1 MSGKWLQN
9 ITHVTPGE
17 PVDAEIVNRP
27 DRTIAERTEYL
38 KDRLDAAALGQAIFD
53 VDATISPDVLPG
65 QPVYWN
71 AQSQR
76 YEKALAAVENDN
88 ATQTLVVQPSS
99 DCLGLLYKKKN
110 ATLGDVVL
118 RGIVQLPEIA
128 NAVNGVV
135 ETGRYYLSSEEP
147 GRLVKQRPPATV
159 SICYVQGVKEN
170 CDDKPWVVV
179 MPQIRDFLEDHIHYR
194 FELVNRPAGVHDP
207 DAAASTGRHAITSPD
222 PELQGWLPADHA
234 SFNGKAPAGA
244 VFGYNMKKQANL
256 ARVWPPQPISAVAM
270 LWDKGIDHVGA
281 TEIPLG
287 RYGLCVCDAN
297 GIWWMSDCY
306 GDVPWPATIDTRPA
320 SISSSIS
327 GSIGDEVEC
336 PRDEKMRVIVVYL
349 RMVFGNDRTVVTSLK
364 PGPSSPITV
373 TNCDGL
379 PAMTGDLELG
389 IDLDLTI
396 VPPLVNG
403 GLVFKELGTGLQF
416 RRGWVAEGVISY
428 PNSNNPILVN
438 GSHTRPLD
446 PANPSAGTVHQ
457 GLITLTFDDQLIE
470 REISPQ
476 IIRLSDTVERLYKD
490 IPYLGFPEG
499 QESLLRVRIN
509 VPSSGLGQSLQMKIR
524 TQIFGRGAQNS
535 ATQLPEML
543 MTYRIL
549 NRPTTPAAG
558 NDNAKIGT
566 ALTVSDTA
574 PTNFYSTDN
583 IAVLPDVAVEIE
595 SDSFSVIEGDTV
607 LVTLQRDVDS
617 YAGEIGLL
625 RMAGVVTVVAPE

>member
-9 ITHVTPGE
+9 ITHITPGE
-17 PVDAEIVNRP
+17 PVDADIVNRP
-27 DRTIAERTEYL
+27 DRALVERTEYL

-53 VDATISPDVLPG
+53 IDATVSPDVLPG

-71 AQSQR
+71 TQTQR

-88 ATQTLVVQPSS
+88 VTGTLVVQPSS

-118 RGIVQLPEIA
+118 RGIVRLPDIA
-128 NAVNGVV
+128 NAVVGPI
-135 ETGRYYLSSEEP
+135 EAGRYFLSSEEP

-159 SICYVQGVKEN
+159 SVCYVQGVKEN
-170 CDDKPWVVV
+170 CDDAPWIVV

-194 FELVNRPAGVHDP
+194 FELVPRPAGAHDP
-207 DAAASTGRHAITSPD
+207 VACAAAGKHTITSPNV
-222 PELQGWLPADHA
+222 ELQGWLPASHE

-244 VFGYNMKKQANL
+244 VFGYNFKQHAQL

-270 LWDKGIDHVGA
+270 LWDKGLDLVGA

-287 RYGLCVCDAN
+287 RYGLCIADAN

-306 GDVPWPATIDTRPA
+306 GDAPWPADLDTNQTPPTQSDA
-320 SISSSIS
+320 VS
-327 GSIGDEVEC
+327 EC
-336 PRDEKMRVIVVYL
+336 PREERMRVIVVYL
-349 RMVFGNDRTVVTSLK
+349 RMVFGNDRNVVTSLK
-364 PGPSSPITV
+364 PGPDSPITV

-428 PNSNNPILVN
+428 PNSNNPIIVN

-446 PANPSAGTVHQ
+446 PANPNAGTVHQ
-457 GLITLTFDDQLIE
+457 GLITLAFDDQLIE
-470 REISPQ
+470 REIAPQ
-476 IIRLSDTVERLYKD
+476 IIRLSDTVERLYHD

-509 VPSSGLGQSLQMKIR
+509 VPSSGVGQNLQMKIR
-524 TQIFGRGAQNS
+524 TQLFGRGGQTTPTS
-535 ATQLPEML
+535 LPDMF
-543 MTYRIL
+543 MSYRIIP
-549 NRPTTPAAG
+549 RPADTG
-558 NDNAKIGT
+558 SDNAAIKVGDPFT
-566 ALTVSDTA
+566 LTDTTVDYDNVVS
-574 PTNFYSTDN
+574 
-583 IAVLPDVAVEIE
+583 VLPDTPIEVE
-595 SDSFSVIEGDTV
+595 SAPFDVVEGDTV
-607 LVTLQRDVDS
+607 LITLRRDVDS
-617 YAGEIGLL
+617 YAGEMGLL
-625 RMAGVVTVVAPE
+625 RMSGVVFVVPP

>member
-9 ITHVTPGE
+9 ITHITPGE
-17 PVDAEIVNRP
+17 AVDADVVNRP
-27 DRTIAERTEYL
+27 DRAIVERTQYL

-71 AQSQR
+71 AQTQR
-76 YEKALAAVENDN
+76 YEKALAAVENDDV
-88 ATQTLVVQPSS
+88 TGTLVVQPSS
-99 DCLGLLYKKKN
+99 DCLGLCYKKKSS
-110 ATLGDVVL
+110 TLADIVL
-118 RGIVQLPEIA
+118 RGIVRLPEIA
-128 NAVNGVV
+128 NAVVGPVDA
-135 ETGRYYLSSEEP
+135 GRYFLSSEEP

-170 CDDKPWVVV
+170 CDDAPWVVV

-194 FELVNRPAGVHDP
+194 FELVPRPAGIHDP
-207 DAAASTGRHAITSPD
+207 SLSATTGRHAIENAD
-222 PELQGWLPADHA
+222 GELQGWLPADHA

-244 VFGYNMKKQANL
+244 VFGYNLKQHQQL

-270 LWDKGIDHVGA
+270 LWDKGVDKTGA
-281 TEIPLG
+281 TELPLG
-287 RYGLCVCDAN
+287 RQGLCVCDAN

-306 GDVPWPATIDTRPA
+306 GDVPWPADLDTATIA
-320 SISSSIS
+320 SSSEAVS
-327 GSIGDEVEC
+327 ESETPEC
-336 PRDEKMRVIVVYL
+336 PRDERMRVIVVYL

-364 PGPSSPITV
+364 PGPDSPITV

-416 RRGWVAEGVISY
+416 RRGWVAEGIIQY
-428 PNSNNPILVN
+428 PNSNNPIVVS
-438 GSHTRPLD
+438 GSQTRPVNA
-446 PANPSAGTVHQ
+446 ANPNAGTVHQ
-457 GLITLTFDDQLIE
+457 GLITLTFNDQLIE

-476 IIRLSDTVERLYKD
+476 IIRLSDTVERLYHD
-490 IPYLGFPEG
+490 IPYLGFPET

-509 VPSSGLGQSLQMKIR
+509 VPSSGLGQTLQMKIR
-524 TQIFGRGAQNS
+524 TQLFGRGSQTTPTA
-535 ATQLPEML
+535 LPDMF
-543 MTYRIL
+543 MSYRIL
-549 NRPTTPAAG
+549 PRPVSPLSSGSTIKVGDELETT
-558 NDNAKIGT
+558 DTEIDYD
-566 ALTVSDTA
+566 TVAT
-574 PTNFYSTDN
+574 
-583 IAVLPDVAVEIE
+583 VLPDVPIEVESE
-595 SDSFSVIEGDTV
+595 SFSVAEGDTV
-607 LVTLQRDVDS
+607 LVTLRRDVDS

-625 RMAGVVTVVAPE
+625 RMTGVVSVV

>member
-9 ITHVTPGE
+9 ITYITPGE

-27 DRTIAERTEYL
+27 DRALVERTQYL
-38 KDRLDAAALGQAIFD
+38 KDRLDASALGQAIFD
-53 VDATISPDVLPG
+53 VDATVSPDVLPG

-71 AQSQR
+71 AQTQR

-88 ATQTLVVQPSS
+88 VTGTLVVQPSS
-99 DCLGLLYKKKN
+99 DCLGLCYKKKS
-110 ATLGDVVL
+110 ATLADIVL
-118 RGIVQLPEIA
+118 RGIVQLPDIA
-128 NAVNGVV
+128 NAVVGPV
-135 ETGRYYLSSEEP
+135 EAGRYFLSSEEP

-170 CDDKPWVVV
+170 CDDAPWVVV

-194 FELVNRPAGVHDP
+194 FELVARPAGIHDP
-207 DAAASTGRHAITSPD
+207 AAAATSGRHTIDSAD
-222 PELQGWLPADHA
+222 VELQGWLPAEHS

-244 VFGYNMKKQANL
+244 VFGYNLKQHQQL

-270 LWDKGIDHVGA
+270 LWDKGQDLVGA

-306 GDVPWPATIDTRPA
+306 GDVPWPADLDTTPGSL
-320 SISSSIS
+320 SISESSLA
-327 GSIGDEVEC
+327 DLPPEC
-336 PRDEKMRVIVVYL
+336 PREEKMRVIVVYL

-364 PGPSSPITV
+364 PGPNSPITV

-416 RRGWVAEGVISY
+416 RRGWVAEGIVSY
-428 PNSNNPILVN
+428 PNSNNPIIVS
-438 GSHTRPLD
+438 GTHTRPLNATN
-446 PANPSAGTVHQ
+446 PAAGTVHQ

-476 IIRLSDTVERLYKD
+476 IIRLSDTVERLYRD
-490 IPYLGFPEG
+490 VPYLGFPED

-509 VPSSGLGQSLQMKIR
+509 VPSSGLGQNLQMKIR
-524 TQIFGRGAQNS
+524 TQIFGRGAQITPT
-535 ATQLPEML
+535 ALPDMF
-543 MTYRIL
+543 MSRRIIP
-549 NRPTTPAAG
+549 RPTTPDGDAPDIKVGAALPI
-558 NDNAKIGT
+558 NDTEIVYDNV
-566 ALTVSDTA
+566 VS
-574 PTNFYSTDN
+574 
-583 IAVLPDVAVEIE
+583 VLPDVPVEVE
-595 SDSFSVIEGDTV
+595 SESFSVAEGDTV
-607 LVTLQRDVDS
+607 LITLRRDVDS

-625 RMAGVVTVVAPE
+625 RMSGVVSVVSP

>member
-9 ITHVTPGE
+9 ITHITPGE
-17 PVDAEIVNRP
+17 PVDADVVNRP
-27 DRTIAERTEYL
+27 DRAIVERTQYL

-71 AQSQR
+71 AQTQR
-76 YEKALAAVENDN
+76 YERALAAVENDN
-88 ATQTLVVQPSS
+88 VTGTLVVQPSS

-118 RGIVQLPEIA
+118 RGIVRLPEIA
-128 NAVNGVV
+128 NAVVGPVDA
-135 ETGRYYLSSEEP
+135 GRYFLSSEEP

-170 CDDKPWVVV
+170 CDDAPWVVV

-194 FELVNRPAGVHDP
+194 FELVPRPAGSHDP
-207 DAAASTGRHAITSPD
+207 ALAATSGRHTIAAAD
-222 PELQGWLPADHA
+222 VELQGWLPADHA

-244 VFGYNMKKQANL
+244 VFGYNLKQHQQL

-270 LWDKGIDHVGA
+270 LWDKGQELVGA

-306 GDVPWPATIDTRPA
+306 GDVPWPADLDTTPV
-320 SISSSIS
+320 SSSLSLSESSIS
-327 GSIGDEVEC
+327 DLPPEC
-336 PRDEKMRVIVVYL
+336 PREEKMRVIVVYL

-364 PGPSSPITV
+364 PGPASPITV

-416 RRGWVAEGVISY
+416 RRGWVAEGIVAY
-428 PNSNNPILVN
+428 PNTNNPIIVS
-438 GSHTRPLD
+438 GSHTRPLN

-457 GLITLTFDDQLIE
+457 GLITLTFDDQLLE

-509 VPSSGLGQSLQMKIR
+509 VPSAGLGQSLQMKIR
-524 TQIFGRGAQNS
+524 TQLFGRGAQTTPTS
-535 ATQLPEML
+535 LPDMF
-543 MTYRIL
+543 MSYRIL
-549 NRPTTPAAG
+549 PRPMTPDTNEPDIKVGAALP
-558 NDNAKIGT
+558 A
-566 ALTVSDTA
+566 SDTEIV
-574 PTNFYSTDN
+574 YDN
-583 IAVLPDVAVEIE
+583 VVSVLPDVPIEVESAPFTIA
-595 SDSFSVIEGDTV
+595 EGDTV
-607 LVTLQRDVDS
+607 LITLRRDVDS

-625 RMAGVVTVVAPE
+625 RMAGVVIVVAEG

>member
-9 ITHVTPGE
+9 ITHITPGE
-17 PVDAEIVNRP
+17 PVDADVVNRP
-27 DRTIAERTEYL
+27 DRAIVERTQYL

-53 VDATISPDVLPG
+53 VDATVSPDVLPG

-71 AQSQR
+71 AQTQR

-88 ATQTLVVQPSS
+88 VTGTLVVQPSS

-118 RGIVQLPEIA
+118 RGIVRLPEIA
-128 NAVNGVV
+128 NAVVGPVAA
-135 ETGRYYLSSEEP
+135 GRYFLSSEEP

-170 CDDKPWVVV
+170 CDDAPWVVV

-194 FELVNRPAGVHDP
+194 FELVPRPAGVHDP
-207 DAAASTGRHAITSPD
+207 ALAATSGRHTIAAAD
-222 PELQGWLPADHA
+222 VELQGWLPADHA

-244 VFGYNMKKQANL
+244 VFGYNLKQHQQL

-270 LWDKGIDHVGA
+270 LWDKGQELVGA

-306 GDVPWPATIDTRPA
+306 GDVPWPADLDTTPTSSSLSLSAA
-320 SISSSIS
+320 SIS
-327 GSIGDEVEC
+327 DLPPEC
-336 PRDEKMRVIVVYL
+336 PREEKMRVIVVYL

-364 PGPSSPITV
+364 PGPGSPITV

-416 RRGWVAEGVISY
+416 RRGWVAEGVVSY
-428 PNSNNPILVN
+428 PNTNNPIIVN
-438 GSHTRPLD
+438 GSHTRPLN
-446 PANPSAGTVHQ
+446 PANPAAGTVHQ
-457 GLITLTFDDQLIE
+457 GLITLTFNDQLVD

-509 VPSSGLGQSLQMKIR
+509 VPSSGLGQNLQMKIR
-524 TQIFGRGAQNS
+524 TQIFGRGAQTTPT
-535 ATQLPEML
+535 ALPDLFMS
-543 MTYRIL
+543 YRIL
-549 NRPTTPAAG
+549 PRPTTPDGAAP
-558 NDNAKIGT
+558 DIKIGS
-566 ALTVSDTA
+566 ALATTDLEIVYDNVVS
-574 PTNFYSTDN
+574 
-583 IAVLPDVAVEIE
+583 VLPDIPIEVESE
-595 SDSFSVIEGDTV
+595 AFSVSEGDTV
-607 LVTLQRDVDS
+607 LVTLRRDVDS

-625 RMAGVVTVVAPE
+625 RMSGVVVVTAEG

>member
-9 ITHVTPGE
+9 ITHITPGE
-17 PVDAEIVNRP
+17 PVDADIVNRP
-27 DRTIAERTEYL
+27 DRAIVERTQYL

-53 VDATISPDVLPG
+53 VDATVSPDVLPG

-71 AQSQR
+71 AQTQR

-88 ATQTLVVQPSS
+88 VTGTLVVQPSS
-99 DCLGLLYKKKN
+99 DCLGLLYKKKG

-118 RGIVQLPEIA
+118 RGIVRLPEIA
-128 NAVNGVV
+128 NAVVGPVDA
-135 ETGRYYLSSEEP
+135 GRYFLSSEEP

-170 CDDKPWVVV
+170 CDDAPWVVV

-194 FELVNRPAGVHDP
+194 FELVARPAGTHDP
-207 DAAASTGRHAITSPD
+207 ALAATSGRHTIAAAD
-222 PELQGWLPADHA
+222 VELQGWLPANHV

-244 VFGYNMKKQANL
+244 VFGYNLKQHQQL

-270 LWDKGIDHVGA
+270 LWDKGQELVGA
-281 TEIPLG
+281 TELPLG

-306 GDVPWPATIDTRPA
+306 GDVPWPADLDTSA
-320 SISSSIS
+320 VSSIS
-327 GSIGDEVEC
+327 ESSIGDLPPEC
-336 PRDEKMRVIVVYL
+336 PREEKMRVIVVYL

-364 PGPSSPITV
+364 PGPDSPITV

-428 PNSNNPILVN
+428 PNTNNPIVVS
-438 GSHTRPLD
+438 GSHTRPVN
-446 PANPSAGTVHQ
+446 PTNPSAGTVHQ
-457 GLITLTFDDQLIE
+457 GLITLTFNDQLLE

-490 IPYLGFPEG
+490 IPYLGFPED

-509 VPSSGLGQSLQMKIR
+509 VPSAGLGTNLQMKIR
-524 TQIFGRGAQNS
+524 TQIFGRGAQITPT
-535 ATQLPEML
+535 ALPDLFMS
-543 MTYRIL
+543 YRIL
-549 NRPTTPAAG
+549 PRPVTPTTDPNIKTGPA
-558 NDNAKIGT
+558 
-566 ALTVSDTA
+566 L
-574 PTNFYSTDN
+574 PSTDTEVVYDN
-583 IAVLPDVAVEIE
+583 VISVLPDVPIEVE
-595 SDSFSVIEGDTV
+595 SAAFSVLEGDTV
-607 LVTLQRDVDS
+607 LITLRRDVDA

-625 RMAGVVTVVAPE
+625 RMAGVVEIVEPG